1 MRSAR
6 QGESGVNLELCQ
18 SGLGVALCGADR
30 RRREPF
36 GRGRG
41 DHLSVAY
48 ADGMAAGGCIGG
60 GSSLN
65 CIVRWGEARDPY
77 IRTVPPAADEIER
90 THAAERD
97 RKWEARCKPTI
108 AQDRYGVPRYQYA
121 APGCEFG
128 VIQ

>member
-1 MRSAR
+1 MASRYAMRI
-6 QGESGVNLELCQ
+6 
-18 SGLGVALCGADR
+18 GAIAS
-30 RRREPF
+30 
-36 GRGRG
+36 
-41 DHLSVAY
+41 LSVMAMATMWSAAQ
-48 ADGMAAGGCIGG
+48 ADGLAAGGCIGG

-65 CIVRWGEARDPY
+65 CIVHWGEAHDPY

-97 RKWEARCKPTI
+97 RKWETRCKPVI